1 MLAAVLTES
10 GNQPEDVHAIG
21 ITNQRETTVVWNK
34 HTGKPVYNAIVW
46 QSRQTQSIIEE
57 LKKANLESFFQEKTG
72 LKLDPYFSATKV
84 KWILDN
90 VDGAREQAEAGD
102 LLFGTIDTWLIWKL
116 SNGKAHVTD
125 YSNASRT
132 MLYNIYDLQWDAE
145 IC

>member
-1 MLAAVLTES
+1 M
-10 GNQPEDVHAIG
+10 
-21 ITNQRETTVVWNK
+21 
-34 HTGKPVYNAIVW
+34 YNAIVW
-46 QSRQTQSIIEE
+46 QSRQTQSIIDE
-57 LKKANLESFFQEKTG
+57 LKKDDLELFFQEKTG

-90 VDGAREQAEAGD
+90 VDGAKEQAEAGD

-132 MLYNIYDLQWDAE
+132 MLYNIYDQNGMQDL
-145 IC
+145 